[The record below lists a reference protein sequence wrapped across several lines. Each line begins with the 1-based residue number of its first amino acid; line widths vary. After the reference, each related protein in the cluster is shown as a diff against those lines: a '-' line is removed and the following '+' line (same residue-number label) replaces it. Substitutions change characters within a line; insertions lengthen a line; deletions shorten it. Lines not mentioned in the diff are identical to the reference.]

1 MEIGELTILWLTTN
15 TRAEQPVLLRG
26 SRGSAPHHL
35 AAACLTTA
43 WISVSCVSISC
54 RFLRNTRRA
63 EVRVGCGGMGWGGGV
78 VGWRAGAGWG
88 WGICATRRDPA
99 RTHGAPQGGGAYRR
113 SVSSFFSSSSI
124 CRGRSRAVRAV
135 RHALGLGVG
144 GQGNAHGK
152 AAQGVVGSHSARSA
166 RARGVACC
174 LYAAGNW
181 RATRAGEPG

>member
-1 MEIGELTILWLTTN
+1 M
-15 TRAEQPVLLRG
+15 
-26 SRGSAPHHL
+26 
-35 AAACLTTA
+35 
-43 WISVSCVSISC
+43 SCVSISC
-54 RFLRNTRRA
+54 RFLRNTHRA
-63 EVRVGCGGMGWGGGV
+63 GVRVGCGGMGWGGGV

-174 LYAAGNW
+174 LYAAGTGARHVLVS
-181 RATRAGEPG
+181 RADERVTGVANVGAVEEAESGSALAGE